1 VLQRPCSR
9 EGVTGIGA
17 TLDQVL
23 KDPMASVNFTASVDR
38 DLLRRA
44 KVLAARNDTS
54 VSALLNAELRYL
66 VETCE
71 AAERLENRN
80 AAVLLAFSLG
90 RLSDEQV
97 MEQLHLEHEEDLF
110 LLMVQ
115 AHLPMPR
122 LPDET
127 TTAMVAQLEA
137 LPRP

>member
-1 VLQRPCSR
+1 M
-9 EGVTGIGA
+9 T
-17 TLDQVL
+17 
-23 KDPMASVNFTASVDR
+23 SVNFTASVDR

-71 AAERLENRN
+71 PA
-80 AAVLLAFSLG
+80 
-90 RLSDEQV
+90 

-110 LLMVQ
+110 LLMAQ

-122 LPDET
+122 LPEEA